1 MKSRVSTYKQ
11 KKPFRYRKGFSNC
24 LTSLCYLSLVD
35 SDSPLVLR
43 AFELHLTVDECEDG
57 EVSTDSHARTW
68 VELGAALSDDD
79 CAWLDDFSA
88 VLLNAASLTVTVAT
102 VSS

>member
-1 MKSRVSTYKQ
+1 MPRELDKAKSPSQIGRDFIEIGD
-11 KKPFRYRKGFSNC
+11 PNLR
-24 LTSLCYLSLVD
+24 YLSFVD
-35 SDSPLVLR
+35 SDSSLVLR
-43 AFELHLTVDECEDG
+43 AFELDLTVDECEDG

-79 CAWLDDFSA
+79 CAWLDDFAA
-88 VLLNAASLTVTVAT
+88 VLLNAASLTVTIAT

>member
-1 MKSRVSTYKQ
+1 MRGCKQ
-11 KKPFRYRKGFSNC
+11 KNAFPNSERHFGYEPLGLR
-24 LTSLCYLSLVD
+24 YLSFVNCD
-35 SDSPLVLR
+35 ASLVLW
-43 AFELHLTVDECEDG
+43 AFELDLTVDECEDG

>member
-1 MKSRVSTYKQ
+1 MPRELDKAKSPSQIGRDFIEIGD
-11 KKPFRYRKGFSNC
+11 PNLRC
-24 LTSLCYLSLVD
+24 LSFVDCDSSLV
-35 SDSPLVLR
+35 LWT
-43 AFELHLTVDECEDG
+43 FELDLTINECEDG

-79 CAWLDDFSA
+79 CARLHDFSA
-88 VLLNAASLTVTVAT
+88 VLLNSASLTVTVST